1 MSESEGFFARLLAP
15 GDPTYFTL
23 VDVVLAMSVATALC
37 FLLAFTYRR
46 THRGTSYSQSFLIT
60 LFVMGVVTS
69 IVMMIIGS
77 NIARAFSLVGALSII
92 RFRTAVKDPRDTGFL
107 FAAVIVGM
115 GCGTSFYMA
124 VVVMTVFVC
133 ALILLLYHFDY
144 GVKQRLESI
153 VRVGLKDSPEVQ
165 AAVESVLNG
174 AFREASLVNRILD
187 LGQDEATHV
196 YVVRPRRDSD
206 FEAVEERLRQIDG
219 VVSLS
224 RYQTD
229 QHAPV

>member
-1 MSESEGFFARLLAP
+1 MG
-15 GDPTYFTL
+15 
-23 VDVVLAMSVATALC
+23 VATALC
-37 FLLAFTYRR
+37 FVLAFTYRQ

-115 GCGTSFYMA
+115 GCGTAFYMP
-124 VVVMTVFVC
+124 VISMTIFVS
-133 ALILLLYHFDY
+133 LLVLLLHHFDY
-144 GVKQRLESI
+144 GVKRRLESI
-153 VRVGLKDSPEVQ
+153 VRISLEDSP
-165 AAVESVLNG
+165 AVREELEAVLG
-174 AFREASLVNRILD
+174 STFEYASLVNRILD
-187 LGQDEATHV
+187 REEGQATHV
-196 YVVRPRRDSD
+196 YVVRPGKRLA
-206 FEAVEERLRQIDG
+206 FEDAEKRLLGIEG
-219 VVSLS
+219 VLTLS

>member
-1 MSESEGFFARLLAP
+1 
-15 GDPTYFTL
+15 
-23 VDVVLAMSVATALC
+23 MSVATALC
-37 FLLAFTYRR
+37 FVLAFTYRQ

-60 LFVMGVVTS
+60 LFLMGIVTS

-115 GCGTSFYMA
+115 GCGTAFYMP
-124 VVVMTVFVC
+124 VIGMTVFVS
-133 ALILLLYHFDY
+133 LLVLLLYHFDY
-144 GVKQRLESI
+144 GVKRRLESI
-153 VRVGLKDSPEVQ
+153 LRIGLEDSPTVRHELE
-165 AAVESVLNG
+165 AALGE
-174 AFREASLVNRILD
+174 AFEQASLVNRILD
-187 LGQDEATHV
+187 REQGQATHV
-196 YVVRPRRDSD
+196 YVVRPGRRLAYE
-206 FEAVEERLRQIDG
+206 EAEQRLLAIEG
-219 VVSLS
+219 VSTLS

>member
-1 MSESEGFFARLLAP
+1 MNDSDGFLATLLASN
-15 GDPTYFTL
+15 DPSSFTFS
-23 VDVVLAMSVATALC
+23 DVFLAMGVATALC
-37 FLLAFTYRR
+37 FVLAFTYRR

-115 GCGTSFYMA
+115 GCGTAFYMP
-124 VVVMTVFVC
+124 VISMTVFLSLLVM
-133 ALILLLYHFDY
+133 LLYHVDY
-144 GVKQRLESI
+144 GVKRRLESI
-153 VRVGLKDSPEVQ
+153 LRISLEDSSAVRAEVE
-165 AAVESVLNG
+165 AALEETFG
-174 AFREASLVNRILD
+174 AVSLVNRILD
-187 LGQDEATHV
+187 VEGGQATHV
-196 YVVRPRRDSD
+196 YVIRPRKDVA
-206 FEAVEERLRQIDG
+206 FEEAEERLRQIHG